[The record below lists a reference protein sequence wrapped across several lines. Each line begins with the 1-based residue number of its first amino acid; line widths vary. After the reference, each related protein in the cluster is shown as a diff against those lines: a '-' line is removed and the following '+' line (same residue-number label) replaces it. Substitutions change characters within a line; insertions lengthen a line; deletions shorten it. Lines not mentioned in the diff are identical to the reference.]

1 MNLIF
6 YEKQG
11 CVTNGK
17 QKKLLKRLGIDVSVV
32 NIVEHCWAPSELE
45 LFFVDKPIGDCVNP
59 SAPAIKDGKLKVSSI
74 SREELYAAMIDS
86 PILIKRP
93 LMRIDQ
99 NGEALHLVGFD
110 LKRLET
116 IFPTLNW
123 PKDLS
128 QGEIEQCSQ
137 PS

>member
-1 MNLIF
+1 MSFTF

-11 CVTNGK
+11 CITNGK
-17 QKKLLKRLGIDVSVV
+17 QKTLLKRLGLDVKVV
-32 NIVEHCWAPSELE
+32 NIIDHCWSQKELATFFANKPNSE
-45 LFFVDKPIGDCVNP
+45 CVNRT
-59 SAPAIKDGKLKVSSI
+59 APAIKNGELEIDSM
-74 SREELYAAMIDS
+74 SRDDLYTAMINN

-93 LMRIDQ
+93 LMRIDL
-99 NGEALHLVGFD
+99 NGETLHLVGFD
-110 LKRLET
+110 LIRLAS
-116 IFPTLNW
+116 IYPLLDW